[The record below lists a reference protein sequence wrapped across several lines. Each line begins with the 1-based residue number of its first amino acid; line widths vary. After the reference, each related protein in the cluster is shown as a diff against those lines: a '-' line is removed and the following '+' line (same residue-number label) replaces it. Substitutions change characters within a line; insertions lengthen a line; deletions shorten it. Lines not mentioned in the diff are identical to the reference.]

1 MMENEEENSNIVE
14 EEMINN
20 ICNTIQN
27 DEDEDYIK
35 QSADELSLSKV
46 IINNSD
52 YIEEISVKEQSALQH
67 FDIAEEIDKIPF
79 NDQKTKDENTELTL
93 FSNYKNTAKE
103 NATSEQSTDSS
114 CVDYKEYPDSIK
126 KEQADENEKAV
137 LLSYIS
143 DVEQRAKSKLK
154 LRERNHA
161 PQRPDD
167 NAIAKLDSSLKK
179 NTAFVR
185 KLRNFT
191 APQLDSLMKDM
202 SGLNLS
208 KYTSEVA
215 SALVEAKLKLNDVP
229 AAVALCS
236 EMHNTYSEFSK
247 VLWDHWAKTLSLKK
261 DEKIVNPSKL
271 RVDLRF
277 YGDLITSGIFQFK
290 EALPLLGNILTVLTT
305 SDREEHNNIS
315 IILSFCKHCG
325 EDYAGLLPKAMRI
338 LSEKFNIAVPRS
350 SMLPPE
356 KQKNVRSLLKDYYG
370 SLCKHLLKEHS
381 EMQAFER
388 KNRRILQTKGE
399 LSTERKERGEAL
411 AALFQKLFNGTLNFA
426 EALDEDVPEL
436 PEEKSSKG
444 DGDLLLMGGGLDSD
458 DVTSLS
464 IWEDEETQRFYTEFP
479 NLKDYL
485 PNFKII
491 KQEKTSVASM
501 TEENLDEDLKE
512 EELEEDKKEEETV
525 AEAIEEYEENDN
537 NTNSSNKILL
547 DAFLN
552 LLPNCVNREMIDNA
566 AIEFLMYHNTKHHR
580 KKLVKVLFGVPRT
593 RLDLLPFYARLVA
606 ILNPLLPDI
615 ATDLSVLLKHDF
627 KYHIRKKDQINI
639 ESKLKVIRFISEL
652 VKFDLYSKIEGLYCL
667 KVLLHDFTHHHI
679 EMACTMLETCGRFF
693 FRSPDTHQRTK
704 VYLEQIM
711 RMKTGKTLDSRYV
724 TMIENAYYFVNPPE
738 LPVTRVKERPIMH
751 EFIRHILYQDLT
763 RPAEAPKVLD
773 FMRRLN
779 WRDQQIFNYAI
790 KCLTQA
796 WNVPY
801 PNIKDLANLLAG
813 LVEYQES
820 VAAHVVD
827 GVLEDIRIG
836 LEANTKNL
844 NQRRVAMVKYLG
856 ELYNYRMV
864 ESNDIF
870 KILYSLIAF
879 GVATD
884 HDHPSPWDPPEH
896 LFRIRLVCTLLDT
909 CGQYFNHGPSKVK
922 LDYFFVYFQHY
933 FWFKYSSPVWTVENP
948 FPTNMNHMFRDC
960 LTNLR
965 PNIVLAEDYQQAK
978 DTLEQITI
986 KMRTKW
992 NPIISNHQNDGD
1004 DLDTIL
1010 EAYFE
1015 DGEDGEDKELQEE
1028 ESFSNEEDDSGDEK
1042 EDRTMHIRREEL
1054 DDAHQQPT
1062 FIDRDIDGIEDRA
1075 IDSDLDSDD
1084 NSDNQAPNSRCHS
1097 PDDDDFLAA
1106 FDKMVSDN
1114 LQDRMRDNV
1123 KPQFVD
1129 IPVPLHVKTNA
1140 KKTYEQ
1146 LQEPETE
1153 QKETVNF
1160 VLMLR
1165 KGNKQQYKNVAVPTD
1180 SELAL
1185 NLRSQEKAERVEME
1199 KVKRLTLD
1207 INDRLEE
1214 EDYQDQLSQTQ
1225 KPSMVNLNRERRHK
1239 YQHPKGAPDADLIF
1253 GRKKIQR

>member
-1 MMENEEENSNIVE
+1 MLVMMEEDDVNSIPVTH
-14 EEMINN
+14 IA
-20 ICNTIQN
+20 
-27 DEDEDYIK
+27 EDEKFNSTSSISERHGIEALIK
-35 QSADELSLSKV
+35 QCEEDSCRLNVNKKNVLR
-46 IINNSD
+46 
-52 YIEEISVKEQSALQH
+52 EEISLNEQSALP
-67 FDIAEEIDKIPF
+67 EIPAPESEIHEIKNPEM
-79 NDQKTKDENTELTL
+79 TP
-93 FSNYKNTAKE
+93 FSNLKNDTKE
-103 NATSEQSTDSS
+103 EATQSQSIDNS
-114 CVDYKEYPDSIK
+114 CYADVEKEKS
-126 KEQADENEKAV
+126 AENEKAA
-137 LLSYIS
+137 LLSYIN
-143 DVEQRAKSKLK
+143 DLGNRAKSKLL

-167 NAIAKLDSSLKK
+167 TAIAKLDSSLKK

-191 APQLDSLMKDM
+191 APQLGSLMKDM
-202 SGLNLS
+202 SSLNLS

-236 EMHNTYSEFSK
+236 EMHSTYSEFSK
-247 VLWDHWAKTLSLKK
+247 VLLDHWVKTLSLKK

-290 EALPLLGNILTVLTT
+290 EALPLLGNVLTILTT
-305 SDREEHNNIS
+305 SDREDHNNIS

-325 EDYAGLLPKAMRI
+325 EDYAGLVPKSMRV
-338 LSEKFNIAVPRS
+338 LSDKYNISIPRS

-356 KQKNVRSLLKDYYG
+356 KQKNVRSLLKEYYA
-370 SLCKHLLKEHS
+370 SLCKHLLKEHG

-388 KNRRILQTKGE
+388 QNRRILQTKGE
-399 LSTERKERGEAL
+399 LSAERKERGDAL
-411 AALFQKLFNGTLNFA
+411 AALFQKLLNGTLNFA
-426 EALDEDVPEL
+426 EALDEDVPAL
-436 PEEKSSKG
+436 PEEKSSRG
-444 DGDLLLMGGGLDSD
+444 DGDLLSVGGGLDSD
-458 DVTSLS
+458 DVILLSL
-464 IWEDEETQRFYTEFP
+464 WEDEETQRFYTEFP

-485 PNFKII
+485 PNYKVL
-491 KQEKTSVASM
+491 KPEKTSVASM
-501 TEENLDEDLKE
+501 TEANLDEELKE

-525 AEAIEEYEENDN
+525 AETIEEFEEID
-537 NTNSSNKILL
+537 TNANASNKILL
-547 DAFLN
+547 DAFLS

-615 ATDLSVLLKHDF
+615 ATDLSILLKHDF
-627 KYHIRKKDQINI
+627 KYHVRKKDQINI

-652 VKFDLYSKIEGLYCL
+652 VKFELYSKIEGLYCL
-667 KVLLHDFTHHHI
+667 KILLHDFTHHHI

-738 LPVTRVKERPIMH
+738 TPVTRVKERPIMH
-751 EFIRHILYQDLT
+751 EYIRHILYQDLT
-763 RPAEAPKVLD
+763 KPADAPKVLEL
-773 FMRRLN
+773 MRRLN
-779 WRDQQIFNYAI
+779 WKDQHIFNYAV

-879 GVATD
+879 GVATE
-884 HDHPSPWDPPEH
+884 HDHPSAWDPPDH

-909 CGQYFNHGPSKVK
+909 CGQYFNHGPSKIK
-922 LDYFFVYFQHY
+922 LEYFFVYFQHY
-933 FWFKYSSPVWTVENP
+933 YWFKYSDPVWTTESP
-948 FPTNMNHMFRDC
+948 FPTSMNHMFRDC
-960 LTNLR
+960 LTSLR
-965 PNIVLAEDYQQAK
+965 PNIVMVESYQQAK
-978 DTLEQITI
+978 DSLEQMTI
-986 KMRTKW
+986 KMRNKFT
-992 NPIISNHQNDGD
+992 PISSNLQNDGD

-1010 EAYFE
+1010 ETFSE
-1015 DGEDGEDKELQEE
+1015 NGEEGEFKDLQEGDREGSQSDEDDNSAE
-1028 ESFSNEEDDSGDEK
+1028 ETETRTRLMHEEDIS
-1042 EDRTMHIRREEL
+1042 RT
-1054 DDAHQQPT
+1054 QQEPT
-1062 FIDRDIDGIEDRA
+1062 FIDREMDGSRA
-1075 IDSDLDSDD
+1075 EGGTVDDYFDLDSDND
-1084 NSDNQAPNSRCHS
+1084 VSDNQNTRSHS
-1097 PDDDDFLAA
+1097 PDDEDFMAA
-1106 FDKMVSDN
+1106 CDKMMSDN
-1114 LQDRMRDNV
+1114 LQERMRDNV
-1123 KPQFVD
+1123 KPQYVD
-1129 IPVPLHVKTNA
+1129 IPVPLHLKTNV

-1146 LQEPETE
+1146 LQEPEAE
-1153 QKETVNF
+1153 SKETVNF
-1160 VLMLR
+1160 VVMLR

-1185 NLRSQEKAERVEME
+1185 NLRSQEKAERDEME
-1199 KVKRLTLD
+1199 KVKKLTLD